1 MIIDCMLFGGELD
14 ILEGRLHT
22 LDSAVD
28 HFVIVELSHQFQNQ
42 YKGFILADN
51 FDRFEK
57 FHHKMTYKMIESRQ
71 SPDPWQ
77 NEIQQR
83 REIENVLNQM
93 NLSDDDIITVCD
105 VDEWWNPDQFPD
117 PNHDVVAFNMKKYNM
132 SLHWFHKYELTG
144 VGGKWGYFKD
154 KNLDFERR
162 QRRSHF
168 PALTGGVHL
177 TTMGSLQNALNKM
190 KGYAHSEYN
199 DGTIEEK
206 TKDCWERGYFYG
218 WAWDTNDYYEEAF
231 EEVDFD
237 NDTPEWIKNYKFPKD
252 WYRKRS

>member
-1 MIIDCMLFGGELD
+1 MLVDCMLFGGELD

-22 LDSAVD
+22 LNDSVD

-42 YKGFILADN
+42 YKGFVLADN
-51 FDRFEK
+51 FNRFES
-57 FHHKMTYKMIESRQ
+57 FHDKMTYKMIQSGQ

-83 REIENVLNQM
+83 REIESILNRM
-93 NLSDDDIITVCD
+93 NLEDDDIITVCD
-105 VDEWWNPDQFPD
+105 VDEWWNPNQFPD

-144 VGGKWGYFKD
+144 VGGKWKYFRG
-154 KNLDFERR
+154 KNLDHERR
-162 QRRSHF
+162 QLRHTFHSI
-168 PALTGGVHL
+168 TGGTHL
-177 TTMGSLQNALNKM
+177 TTMGNLDNALRKM
-190 KGYAHSEYN
+190 SGYAHSEYN

-206 TKDCWERGYFYG
+206 TRDCWENGHFYG
-218 WAWDTNDYYEEAF
+218 EVF

-237 NDTPEWIKNYKFPKD
+237 ENTPDWIKDHKFPLE